1 MRAPVRAAAARA
13 ASSAGGPAARKANH
27 VARQRRR
34 GGREID
40 DGVAVGDAEAGGA
53 LMGERREAHA
63 CLIVYRLLPTQAR
76 SGTVRAGMTE
86 RAPGTRA
93 DWAHQRLRAAI
104 LTGELPPGTK
114 LVVDDL
120 AQRWSVS
127 PTPLREAFQRLGGNG
142 LVELTSQRGARV
154 APFSL
159 DDAADLYELRLLL
172 EPRALRGSLDHSD
185 DAHRSEILAAHA
197 RLEASMAAADPVEAS
212 DAHLGF
218 HTTLLAR
225 CPSAWMRR
233 LVGLLAEH
241 AQRYQ
246 LLGAQAYRRGSN
258 PVQEHTALR
267 DAAVR
272 GQTDR
277 AVDLLTRHL
286 EGTLRAV
293 RATIDANGDSPRPR
307 ARRRKA

>member
-1 MRAPVRAAAARA
+1 MR
-13 ASSAGGPAARKANH
+13 
-27 VARQRRR
+27 
-34 GGREID
+34 
-40 DGVAVGDAEAGGA
+40 
-53 LMGERREAHA
+53 
-63 CLIVYRLLPTQAR
+63 
-76 SGTVRAGMTE
+76 E

-104 LTGELPPGTK
+104 LTGELAPGTK
-114 LVVDDL
+114 LVVDEL
-120 AQRWSVS
+120 VQRWSVS
-127 PTPLREAFQRLGGNG
+127 PTPLREAFQRLGGHG

-159 DDAADLYELRLLL
+159 DDAADLYELRLVL
-172 EPRALRGSLDHSD
+172 EPRALRASLAHSD

-197 RLEASMAAADPVEAS
+197 RLETAMAATPADPVETS

-218 HTTLLAR
+218 HTALLVR
-225 CPSAWMRR
+225 CPSVWMRR
-233 LVGLLAEH
+233 MVALLAEH

-258 PVQEHTALR
+258 PVQEHAALR

-286 EGTLRAV
+286 EGTLGAV
-293 RATIDANGDSPRPR
+293 RATIDANGDAPRVR
-307 ARRRKA
+307 VRRRKA